1 MKHKVKIIC
10 DTYATGNLEKQINEW
25 LEEYQ
30 NIAIVDTKYSTS
42 QCGNS
47 GGSVY
52 RTYSALIHYLED

>member
-10 DTYATGNLEKQINEW
+10 DTYAIGNLEDQINKQF
-25 LEEYQ
+25 EENQ
-30 NIAIVDTKYSTS
+30 NIAIMDIKYSTS

-52 RTYSALIHYLED
+52 RTYSALIHYTED